1 MLFGLLLA
9 SAGFAAAA
17 IGSHGKLLRMLTG
30 TSSTSFTQTA
40 TTAGQ
45 RGVTLCHRTHS
56 WKHPSH
62 TITVSQ
68 NAVAAHV
75 RHGDSLG
82 QCAAG
87 PVTTSPTTTSSDESG
102 QQDDDQGNSGHDDDQ
117 GNPGHNHGNS
127 GHGGSDN
134 SGQSASA
141 HGHDD

>member
-17 IGSHGKLLRMLTG
+17 IGSHGKLLSMLTG

-45 RGVTLCHRTHS
+45 RRVTLCHRTHS

-62 TITVSQ
+62 AITVSQ
-68 NAVAAHV
+68 NAVAAHL

-82 QCAAG
+82 QCAGA
-87 PVTTSPTTTSSDESG
+87 PVTTSSSSTTTSSDESG
-102 QQDDDQGNSGHDDDQ
+102 QQDDDHGSSGHDGNDDNSDQDGPGNSGQ
-117 GNPGHNHGNS
+117 N
-127 GHGGSDN
+127 
-134 SGQSASA
+134 ASA
-141 HGHDD
+141 HGHGHDD